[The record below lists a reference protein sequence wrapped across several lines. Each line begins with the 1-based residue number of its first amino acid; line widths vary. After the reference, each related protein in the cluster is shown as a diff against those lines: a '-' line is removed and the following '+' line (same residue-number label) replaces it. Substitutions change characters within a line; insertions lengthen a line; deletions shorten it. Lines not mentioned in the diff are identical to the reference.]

1 MRSGKKIPQNCL
13 YFSCWSKKGY
23 SIFAG
28 LGREIRIS
36 RLATSMY
43 ENVLLKSA
51 LHGLIINTDSTSEV
65 IPLLVQIVA
74 SRKFDGKNKGEVCAN
89 YSSIKKYTKRDICRK
104 QYIPFFI
111 HNRE

>member
-89 YSSIKKYTKRDICRK
+89 YSSINKIYQKGYMQKAI
-104 QYIPFFI
+104 YPFF
-111 HNRE
+111 HS